1 MKRSFKIITIVALFL
16 SLILISSCSTENHK
30 EEDVREANTQLKLES
45 EELNGITIELL
56 LREFANWDGN
66 KELGADIYTLSLDN
80 DKYLL
85 SILPNKDKKQELH
98 WVEMIYFISK
108 TEDAEITSDEVKQ
121 MDRLLCI
128 LSPYWKENSQW
139 RDSIINKNLPFEESV
154 ENWSLKADYYI
165 YQGNKEG
172 VYVKINNLIKTVP
185 QTHQDSNLDKQ
196 NKLANEIREALN
208 APGHPAICTAV
219 YFNSKGELIIEATA
233 YWGNMSKSDRED
245 IIYLIEGLLSQRKEE
260 IGVEGYGQFFS
271 PVGKGLDSFYAK

>member
-1 MKRSFKIITIVALFL
+1 
-16 SLILISSCSTENHK
+16 
-30 EEDVREANTQLKLES
+30 
-45 EELNGITIELL
+45 
-56 LREFANWDGN
+56 
-66 KELGADIYTLSLDN
+66 
-80 DKYLL
+80 
-85 SILPNKDKKQELH
+85 
-98 WVEMIYFISK
+98 MIYFIFK

-233 YWGNMSKSDRED
+233 YWGNMSKSDREH
-245 IIYLIEGLLSQRKEE
+245 SCN
-260 IGVEGYGQFFS
+260 
-271 PVGKGLDSFYAK
+271 A